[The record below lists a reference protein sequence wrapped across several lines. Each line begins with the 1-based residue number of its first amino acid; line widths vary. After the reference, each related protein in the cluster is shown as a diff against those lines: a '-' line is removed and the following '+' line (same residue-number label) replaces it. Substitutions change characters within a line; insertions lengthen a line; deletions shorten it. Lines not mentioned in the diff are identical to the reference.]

1 MAAGKL
7 SVTCRRLPLQ
17 LSGMPKRAFS
27 SVTDQVVELL
37 RDGMLTGRWRSTLP
51 GRDQLTRELGVS
63 NTTMETA
70 MRRLVKEGLLV
81 SQGAGKRRRIVLPEG
96 RNAPRHFRVRFLAY
110 ESIDRISPPVVGLL
124 DSLNK
129 SGFTAKFAA
138 KSLLDLGMKV
148 DRVARFVQSV
158 PADAW
163 IVAAGS
169 REVLEWF
176 SDQPQPAYA
185 YFGVKSGLPIAGC
198 GVKKDIRALVKR
210 LVQLGHK
217 RIVLL
222 KREEHSH
229 LKPSLFARDF
239 LDALRSEGITT
250 NSYHLPTWGYH
261 AEGLHHCLESQ
272 LKITPPT
279 ALIVGEATMMH
290 GVSVHLA
297 GRGIIAPRD
306 VSLVCLDQDP
316 AFSWYETPVS
326 HYDWDFAPIT
336 RRVVHWAKNVARG
349 TNDQRQ
355 TAIMA
360 RFVEGGTIGPAPR

>member
-1 MAAGKL
+1 ML
-7 SVTCRRLPLQ
+7 S
-17 LSGMPKRAFS
+17 
-27 SVTDQVVELL
+27 
-37 RDGMLTGRWRSTLP
+37 GRWRDSLP
-51 GRDQLTRELGVS
+51 GRDQLAAELGVS
-63 NTTMETA
+63 HTTMEAA
-70 MRRLVKEGLLV
+70 MRKLAMEGMLV
-81 SQGAGKRRRIVLPEG
+81 SQGAGKRRRIVLPTG
-96 RNAPRHFRVRFLAY
+96 NHIPRHFRVRILAY
-110 ESIDRISPPVVGLL
+110 EPADRCVPHVIDLL
-124 DSLNK
+124 DQLNK
-129 SGFTAKFAA
+129 NGFTTKFAE
-138 KSLLDLGMKV
+138 KSLLELKMDSQ
-148 DRVARFVQSV
+148 RVARFVRKVQ
-158 PADAW
+158 ADAW
-163 IVAAGS
+163 IVTAGS

-185 YFGVKSGLPIAGC
+185 YFGVKSGLPLAGC
-198 GVKKDIRALVKR
+198 GVKKDIRSLVKR

-239 LDALRSEGITT
+239 LDALRSEGIAT

-297 GRGIIAPRD
+297 GRGIIAPGD

-360 RFVEGGTIGPAPR
+360 LRRGRHHRAGAALAGTGNPRWR